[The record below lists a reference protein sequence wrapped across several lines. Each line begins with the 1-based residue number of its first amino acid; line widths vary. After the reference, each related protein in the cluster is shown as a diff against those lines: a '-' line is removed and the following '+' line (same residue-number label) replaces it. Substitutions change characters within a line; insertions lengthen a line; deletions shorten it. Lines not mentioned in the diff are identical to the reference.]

1 LIWCSFFALI
11 CAATCYHSFPPNS
24 LCYTEERVDL
34 ARYTLDGL
42 EEDEREGLEAR
53 VLAGV
58 VHVVGADRELEEF
71 LRLAYHLG
79 FSQTDGVANGVQKTV
94 PTLGYTII

>member
-1 LIWCSFFALI
+1 VTRNIEGLLR
-11 CAATCYHSFPPNS
+11 
-24 LCYTEERVDL
+24 TEERVDL

-58 VHVVGADRELEEF
+58 VHVVGADGELEEF
-71 LRLAYHLG
+71 LRLAYHLPHKESLRHFVH
-79 FSQTDGVANGVQKTV
+79 FSLPRV
-94 PTLGYTII
+94 